1 MRPLLLPTSSALTA
15 TTAMLGSVSLAL
27 AGTSGAPAAA
37 KAAAPLI
44 DAAPVTL
51 RAVTPP
57 PLALLR
63 SEVSPPETYVVVAGD
78 TVSGIAER
86 FGLATADVLARNGLD
101 WSSLIH
107 PGDEL
112 KLSGTAAADAE
123 ADRGPGDAPGTAAGN
138 GSGPVA
144 SRVVTS
150 GDTLWAIAA
159 EAGVSLDALLT
170 ANALARDAIIYPGQS
185 LALPGAADAA
195 APTDAAPMEPATA
208 SVEASAVVLDDEQI
222 ANARIIIQVGR
233 ERGVPDRGIAI
244 ALGTAMVESWIRN
257 LDWGDRDSLGLFQQ
271 RPSAGW
277 GTADQILDPAR
288 AAAVFYGGPGDPN
301 GDATRGLLDIP
312 GWDALPYA
320 EAAQAVQISAHPDRY
335 AAWEQQAYAWISA
348 LG

>member
-1 MRPLLLPTSSALTA
+1 
-15 TTAMLGSVSLAL
+15 MLGSVSLAL

-86 FGLATADVLARNGLD
+86 FGLDTADVLARNGLD

-112 KLSGTAAADAE
+112 KMSGTAADAE

-144 SRVVTS
+144 SRIVTS

-195 APTDAAPMEPATA
+195 APADATPVEPAPA

-288 AAAVFYGGPGDPN
+288 ATAVFYGGPGDPN
-301 GDATRGLLDIP
+301 GVATRGLLDIP